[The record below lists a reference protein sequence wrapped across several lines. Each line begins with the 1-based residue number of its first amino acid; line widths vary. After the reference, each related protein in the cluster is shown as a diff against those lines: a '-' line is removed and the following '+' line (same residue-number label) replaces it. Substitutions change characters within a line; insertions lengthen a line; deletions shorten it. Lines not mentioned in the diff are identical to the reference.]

1 MLRSISNYD
10 RREKTVKSL
19 NDHPYAVSDYQFQPD
34 QFLNVDIVHLETI
47 KILKMAYDPST
58 SSNVKEVQTTHLEL
72 NLKVDFEHKILDG
85 TVTLSLVALADNIN
99 KVILDTR
106 NLEVKSV
113 SQDGKELKV
122 NILWV

>member
-1 MLRSISNYD
+1 
-10 RREKTVKSL
+10 
-19 NDHPYAVSDYQFQPD
+19 
-34 QFLNVDIVHLETI
+34 
-47 KILKMAYDPST
+47 MAYDPST

>member
-1 MLRSISNYD
+1 
-10 RREKTVKSL
+10 
-19 NDHPYAVSDYQFQPD
+19 
-34 QFLNVDIVHLETI
+34 
-47 KILKMAYDPST
+47 MAYDPST
-58 SSNVKEVQTTHLEL
+58 SSNVNEVQTTHLEL
-72 NLKVDFEHKILDG
+72 SLKVDFEHKILDG
-85 TVTLSLVALADNIN
+85 TVTLSLIALADNIN